1 MNYITVAQYAES
13 VGVTPRRVR
22 AWIKGNRIPADRVGY
37 GWMVPEG
44 TPRPIDNRLVD
55 RPVRNRRKK

>member
-1 MNYITVAQYAES
+1 MNYLTVAQYAEA

-22 AWIKGNRIPADRVGY
+22 AWIKGNRIPSLRVGY

-44 TPRPIDNRLVD
+44 APRPADNRLVEN
-55 RPVRNRRKK
+55 PVRNRRKK

>member
-1 MNYITVAQYAES
+1 MNYLTVAQYAES

-22 AWIKGNRIPADRVGY
+22 AWIKGNRIPSARVGY

-44 TPRPIDNRLVD
+44 TPRPIDARLVEK
-55 RPVRNRRKK
+55 PIRNRRKK